1 MTFLSGAGDLPPNAP
16 RRSPVP
22 LPANPSSRPG
32 RRRIRVVAFLALL
45 VVGSGVYAFLRAGTF
60 LAREDPL
67 TKADAIFVFAGTL
80 AERPLEAAD
89 LFRGGY
95 APRIVVTRA
104 ETEQAVFHLETLG
117 IRVATRFDLNQEI
130 LLRLG
135 VPREALVVPRFVHDN
150 TAEEARTLRE
160 LVDEHGWRRVIVVS
174 SKYHLRRAG
183 LAVRRAMRGA
193 DVEVILRGSR
203 YDESTPEQWWKRR
216 RDIRWLA
223 TELPKLL
230 AYALGL
236 GG

>member
-1 MTFLSGAGDLPPNAP
+1 MRSSAGPGVTHRTHRGVLSA
-16 RRSPVP
+16 P
-22 LPANPSSRPG
+22 LPANRSSVPG
-32 RRRIRVVAFLALL
+32 RRRVRVVAFVVLLATA
-45 VVGSGVYAFLRAGTF
+45 SGVYAFLHAGTF

-89 LFRGGY
+89 LFHEGY

-104 ETEQAVFHLETLG
+104 ETEQAVFHLEKLG

-130 LLRLG
+130 LLRVG
-135 VPREALVVPRFVHDN
+135 VPREALIVPRFVHDN

-160 LVDEHGWRRVIVVS
+160 LVDEHGWRRIIVVS

-183 LAVRRAMRGA
+183 LAARRSLRGT
-193 DVEVILRGSR
+193 DVGVILRGSR
-203 YDESTPEQWWKRR
+203 YDESTPGQWWKTR

-230 AYALGL
+230 AYALGF